1 MNGLLLHLALAQA
14 RTRGN
19 AVSGAQAG
27 DREKLDHFFSAP
39 LYFLS
44 LSACEAAARRVC
56 LARLSRAGRHC
67 SISAPLQHR
76 PGLQTGA
83 RRGQGPGRP
92 AVITGWT
99 GGGHHRPVPGRARHQ
114 TPEQSQATA
123 PCAPWPVWRAQ
134 TGPQSAVCSHQ
145 SVLQRAP
152 SPAAG
157 RDSGV
162 TLDRIITQHKH
173 ISPSLITDSWN
184 LS

>member
-1 MNGLLLHLALAQA
+1 MDCCCTLHWL
-14 RTRGN
+14 RPGHGN

-99 GGGHHRPVPGRARHQ
+99 GGGHHRPVPGPSPGIRQGSRVRQQLPVLPGLSGALR
-114 TPEQSQATA
+114 PA
-123 PCAPWPVWRAQ
+123 PCL
-134 TGPQSAVCSHQ
+134 QSAVTSQ
-145 SVLQRAP
+145 SCRELPALQQA
-152 SPAAG
+152 
-157 RDSGV
+157 V
-162 TLDRIITQHKH
+162 TRG
-173 ISPSLITDSWN
+173 
-184 LS
+184 

>member
-14 RTRGN
+14 RTHGN

-92 AVITGWT
+92 AVITGGQAGAIT
-99 GGGHHRPVPGRARHQ
+99 DQSPAEPGIRHRAESGNSSLCSLACLARSDR
-114 TPEQSQATA
+114 P
-123 PCAPWPVWRAQ
+123 P
-134 TGPQSAVCSHQ
+134 VCSLQ
-145 SVLQRAP
+145 SPV
-152 SPAAG
+152 SPAESSQPCS
-157 RDSGV
+157 R
-162 TLDRIITQHKH
+162 
-173 ISPSLITDSWN
+173 P
-184 LS
+184 

>member
-27 DREKLDHFFSAP
+27 HREKLDHFFSAP

-114 TPEQSQATA
+114 TPSRVRQQLPVLPGLSGALRPA
-123 PCAPWPVWRAQ
+123 PSL
-134 TGPQSAVCSHQ
+134 QSAVTSQ
-145 SVLQRAP
+145 SCRELPALQQA
-152 SPAAG
+152 
-157 RDSGV
+157 V
-162 TLDRIITQHKH
+162 TRG
-173 ISPSLITDSWN
+173 
-184 LS
+184 